1 VKSWVNTKRE
11 TLTLD
16 SISRYFPSTRDG
28 ILSRAVSLRLRHD
41 KSKCLFES
49 VNAINDLS
57 DYTREE
63 WTSFCVEHRKFKV
76 VQVENKDNANLKS
89 YAHRVTPPYDGSSPA
104 SGERFEFRTPRKK
117 SDVRRSGDLAYFLAF
132 IHRPIRQYLTKAW
145 EFPARWYFSDENA
158 TLALAVAQE
167 IATWELEFIKSH
179 WLRKWGLT

>member
-1 VKSWVNTKRE
+1 MKSWVNTKRE

-63 WTSFCVEHRKFKV
+63 WTNFCVEHRKFKV

-89 YAHRVTPPYDGSSPA
+89 YAHRVTPPYDGSFPA
-104 SGERFEFRTPRKK
+104 CGESSYYPRKGLENPK
-117 SDVRRSGDLAYFLAF
+117 VPKISKYYIAF

>member
-1 VKSWVNTKRE
+1 MKSWVNTKRE